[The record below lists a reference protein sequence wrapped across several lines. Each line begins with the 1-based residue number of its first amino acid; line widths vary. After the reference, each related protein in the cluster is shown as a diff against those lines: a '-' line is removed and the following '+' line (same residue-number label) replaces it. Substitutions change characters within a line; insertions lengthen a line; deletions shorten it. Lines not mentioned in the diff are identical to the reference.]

1 MESFRSLSRKVSGAR
16 VTLRCV
22 DKDGLLRE
30 ISSAIS
36 AIEGCSIVGYAGES
50 SAKSEFLMTYT
61 IVLETSKLSE
71 SEFDGSQS
79 GAEAAVMDVDARLH
93 ALFKALRAHDR
104 VLDARL
110 FCKLESRLGDVFGG
124 A

>member
-1 MESFRSLSRKVSGAR
+1 MSRAVSGAR
-16 VTLRCV
+16 VMLRCV
-22 DKDGLLRE
+22 DKDGLLRD

-36 AIEGCSIVGYAGES
+36 AVEGCSIVGYAGES
-50 SAKSEFLMTYT
+50 VAAKREFLMTYT
-61 IVLETSKLSE
+61 IVLETPELSE
-71 SEFDGSQS
+71 AAFGGSQS

-110 FCKLESRLGDVFGG
+110 FCKLDSSLGDVFGG